1 MAAEGG
7 IIALLQR
14 GLRRDEQLIGLRAAG
29 ERVVFLLRTLKRL
42 LERFAAFSASLKR
55 VSASESLVCCLGG
68 RGVGLVELGLQLC
81 GLGAGGVQILLQQ
94 RDVLLARPCWPPP
107 SRPSCQ

>member
-29 ERVVFLLRTLKRL
+29 ECVVFLLGGVECF
-42 LERFAAFSASLKR
+42 LERFAGLFCLAQAGLGLR
-55 VSASESLVCCLGG
+55 ELVCCLGG

-94 RDVLLARPCWPPP
+94 RDVLARARVG
-107 SRPSCQ
+107 RPSCQ

>member
-1 MAAEGG
+1 MLGTQDLIERGAVVLQGVGIGPERLEMAAEGG

-42 LERFAAFSASLKR
+42 SRASSRAFSASLKR
-55 VSASESLVCCLGG
+55 VSVLRELVC
-68 RGVGLVELGLQLC
+68 
-81 GLGAGGVQILLQQ
+81 
-94 RDVLLARPCWPPP
+94 
-107 SRPSCQ
+107 

>member
-42 LERFAAFSASLKR
+42 LERFA
-55 VSASESLVCCLGG
+55 
-68 RGVGLVELGLQLC
+68 GLFGL
-81 GLGAGGVQILLQQ
+81 A
-94 RDVLLARPCWPPP
+94 
-107 SRPSCQ
+107 